1 MDQKRP
7 VVIDLH
13 SMPSRPTEY
22 HLKITP
28 DQPKIRPDFC
38 VSDISGVSCSK
49 NFIDHMCKELE
60 SFSKNVTQN
69 IPYFGGHITRHIQ
82 ANYPDT
88 QNIQIEISRGIY
100 MDEDKK
106 CLKDDL
112 VKELKPKLTRAI
124 INQFSKFIL

>member
-1 MDQKRP
+1 
-7 VVIDLH
+7 
-13 SMPSRPTEY
+13 
-22 HLKITP
+22 
-28 DQPKIRPDFC
+28 
-38 VSDISGVSCSK
+38 
-49 NFIDHMCKELE
+49 MCKELE